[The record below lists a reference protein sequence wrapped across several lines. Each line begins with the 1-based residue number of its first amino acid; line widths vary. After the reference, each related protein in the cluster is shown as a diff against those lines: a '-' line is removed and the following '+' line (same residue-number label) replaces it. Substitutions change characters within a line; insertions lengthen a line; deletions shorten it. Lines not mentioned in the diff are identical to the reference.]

1 MLRSAATPLLSYIL
15 LAEMRFSKP
24 IPPLERV
31 CPKKTEK
38 SPQIPPKES
47 ANTPAVPATQVAA
60 GEKDPNPAAVNPR
73 TSFKTAEEQKHQV
86 QAVTRRDEV
95 IPPYGGSPE
104 KECPPRERPG
114 EGTRPYGYIPESAI
128 NNPSL
133 NVTVKP
139 RIECAA
145 ERPPRI
151 SRVPEGQRPSRRRR
165 RQKGPALRGRISPPL
180 G

>member
-1 MLRSAATPLLSYIL
+1 MPEKNGNIP
-15 LAEMRFSKP
+15 SKP
-24 IPPLERV
+24 SEEER
-31 CPKKTEK
+31 EH
-38 SPQIPPKES
+38 
-47 ANTPAVPATQVAA
+47 PAVPATQVAA
-60 GEKDPNPAAVNPR
+60 GEKDPNPAAVNPH

-86 QAVTRRDEV
+86 HVVTRRDEV
-95 IPPYGGSPE
+95 IPPYGSSPE

-151 SRVPEGQRPSRRRR
+151 SRVPEGQR
-165 RQKGPALRGRISPPL
+165 GRPEGQGESQE
-180 G
+180 GV